1 MMETAIRLEEFSD
14 MEKLYSLIDNWS
26 KSTGMSAVIVDM
38 EGNRTSESFGM
49 TEFCQMIHASDQ
61 GADICASTWKDNKQ
75 GIYECPMGFF
85 DFSIP
90 ILLPDGTQIGR
101 VMAGQALLDEQ
112 NEAEI
117 IKKIRCLDINEAKYT
132 DILSRIH
139 KKTRKEMESAY
150 ALLNQILFAF
160 VEKSY
165 NYWQAK
171 KELENSPTT
180 QDKILSQITQI
191 LYSYNITVNLE
202 TGNIP

>member
-1 MMETAIRLEEFSD
+1 MMETAIRLEEFCD

-49 TEFCQMIHASDQ
+49 TEFCQMIHDSAQ
-61 GADICASTWKDNKQ
+61 GADICVSTWKDNKQ

-117 IKKIRCLDINEAKYT
+117 IKKIRCLDIDEAKYT

-150 ALLNQILFAF
+150 ALLDQILFAF

-171 KELENSPTT
+171 KELENSPAT
-180 QDKILSQITQI
+180 QDKILSQITKI
-191 LYSYNITVNLE
+191 L
-202 TGNIP
+202 